1 MKIKIILISFII
13 LITFLSSLCV
23 IYYKNTVKVN
33 LFCEVNNGECGYIK
47 HDKVLEKVNFRYEN
61 IIQCSI
67 ETLYKSVQNK
77 KNGKEKD
84 AIDIYEL
91 NLHLINTDEV
101 LNVKSKN
108 PKELA
113 MICAKISDKQPF
125 KIQKRQ
131 KK

>member
-1 MKIKIILISFII
+1 M

-33 LFCEVNNGECGYIK
+33 LFCEGKESECAYIK
-47 HDKVLEKVNFRYEN
+47 YDKVFEKINFRYEN
-61 IIQCSI
+61 VLQCSI
-67 ETLYKSVQNK
+67 ETLYKPVQNK
-77 KNGKEKD
+77 ENGKGKD
-84 AIDIYEL
+84 VFDTYEL
-91 NLHLINTDEV
+91 NLRLINTDKV

-108 PKELA
+108 SNELA
-113 MICAKISDKQPF
+113 MICTKIFDKQPF